1 MKDTR
6 AFLVVPASP
15 RIDRTFDAAML
26 ERIASDDRARTVGI
40 VIIMPT
46 GVMPN
51 ALMGAAH
58 LWPFALRGTSVSR
71 IAVVLGVASYALAE
85 PILRACVRRMAEQ
98 QLSVTYFHEGH
109 LESDQVRAW
118 CEMRPA
124 RRRVTTDS
132 LVKLGERYAERG
144 DVSTLMHA
152 IQLAERGALRDERDG
167 ELAERVEKR
176 TGPQAIGRTVR
187 IRGGAVANEQPA
199 GRATADLEDDAS
211 VARGWRVEKT
221 GAGCAA

>member
-1 MKDTR
+1 MTDTR
-6 AFLVVPASP
+6 PFLVVPASP
-15 RIDRTFDAAML
+15 RIDRTFDAALL
-26 ERIASDDRARTVGI
+26 ERITADERARSSGV

-58 LWPFALRGTSVSR
+58 LWPFTLRGTGVSR
-71 IAVVLGVASYALAE
+71 IAVVLGVASYSLAE
-85 PILRACVRRMAEQ
+85 PILRACVHRMAEQ
-98 QLSVTYFHEGH
+98 HISVTYFHEGH

-152 IQLAERGALRDERDG
+152 ISLAERGALRDEHDG
-167 ELAERVEKR
+167 ELAERVDKR

-187 IRGGAVANEQPA
+187 IRGGAVAGEQAA
-199 GRATADLEDDAS
+199 GRQTADLDDDAS
-211 VARGWRVEKT
+211 VARAWRGEQT
-221 GAGCAA
+221 DAGCAA